1 MPRPAS
7 NPTTSKSDQKR
18 KLDPPMADFYRK
30 ILRVLNQQ
38 KIPYA
43 IAGAF
48 ALHQHTGIWRATKD
62 LDVFLTAENMLRAVT
77 ELQDRGFECDILDP
91 VWLTKVKKGP
101 IFMDLITGMSNAV
114 FVVDDSWIARA
125 KPATVLAIRTKVL
138 ATEEL
143 LVSKLFV
150 SRRERFDGAD
160 IAHIVYGSRTP
171 LNWNRILKLVGDHWE
186 LLLWS
191 LLLFRY
197 IYPADSGKVPRQVW
211 KHLLKLLQD
220 DLYKDNSK
228 VPFRGTLVDD
238 NMFAVDTEQW
248 GLPNLL
254 SQYRWRRLKD
264 IAATKRVH
272 RTKSKGAA

>member
-1 MPRPAS
+1 
-7 NPTTSKSDQKR
+7 
-18 KLDPPMADFYRK
+18 
-30 ILRVLNQQ
+30 
-38 KIPYA
+38 
-43 IAGAF
+43 
-48 ALHQHTGIWRATKD
+48 
-62 LDVFLTAENMLRAVT
+62 
-77 ELQDRGFECDILDP
+77 
-91 VWLTKVKKGP
+91 
-101 IFMDLITGMSNAV
+101 
-114 FVVDDSWIARA
+114 
-125 KPATVLAIRTKVL
+125 
-138 ATEEL
+138 
-143 LVSKLFV
+143 
-150 SRRERFDGAD
+150 
-160 IAHIVYGSRTP
+160 